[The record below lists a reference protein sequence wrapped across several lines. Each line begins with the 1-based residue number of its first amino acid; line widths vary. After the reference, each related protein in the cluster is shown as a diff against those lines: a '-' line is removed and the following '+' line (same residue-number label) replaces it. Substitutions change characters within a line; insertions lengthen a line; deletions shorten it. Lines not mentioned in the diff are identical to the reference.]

1 MEPQR
6 FSFSTI
12 FSGPIKLLLLYY
24 TIKFLRISFSV
35 EKGGNNKDKRLK
47 AIAILCV
54 VIVNLVLSVVT
65 HPVVN
70 IVAKSLIS
78 PFWVW
83 MNGLTVILLNTSW
96 YYKYDK
102 TLSDAYKPEGVVSQ
116 TNMT

>member
-12 FSGPIKLLLLYY
+12 FTAPIKFLLLYY
-24 TIKFLRISFSV
+24 TIMFLKISFSV

-47 AIAILCV
+47 GMAILSV

-65 HPVVN
+65 HPALN
-70 IVAKSLIS
+70 IVAKNLVN

-83 MNGLTVILLNTSW
+83 MNGVTVILLHASW

-102 TLSDAYKPEGVVSQ
+102 TLLDAYKPEGVVSQ